1 MAAKTNRDKDLEA
14 LRHKV
19 SDLEA
24 SMVRVNDRLDEM
36 DDKLKERSAM
46 DSEHEAFQRLQKTVV
61 PLKILQ
67 VVFEEYVE
75 QLDRSLKETPWSGMD
90 DDLKTRI
97 LQSVE
102 SHLQLYKLPMPYK
115 GDLKKRIK
123 AYYASRRNTTIM
135 NMNDEKR
142 RQRRMSLKRNCL
154 AYVARDKAVQEAIQ
168 KGELNAG
175 DAEAIKAFR
184 DTVRIDAGA
193 VSPVVSSD
201 DEEAA
206 AQNKKKRL
214 ENLARARASRQQ
226 QRSDI
231 FLACLYFWTERL
243 LRGLT
248 LGFNVS
254 RVEPNL

>member
-36 DDKLKERSAM
+36 DDKLKERSAI
-46 DSEHEAFQRLQKTVV
+46 DSEHMK
-61 PLKILQ
+61 KILQ

-75 QLDRSLKETPWSGMD
+75 QLDRSLKETPWSGID

-102 SHLQLYKLPMPYK
+102 SHLQLYKLPMPSK

-142 RQRRMSLKRNCL
+142 RQRRMSLKRNRL
-154 AYVARDKAVQEAIQ
+154 AYVACDKAVQEAIQ

-175 DAEAIKAFR
+175 DAEAIKA
-184 DTVRIDAGA
+184 
-193 VSPVVSSD
+193 
-201 DEEAA
+201 
-206 AQNKKKRL
+206 L
-214 ENLARARASRQQ
+214 
-226 QRSDI
+226 
-231 FLACLYFWTERL
+231 
-243 LRGLT
+243 
-248 LGFNVS
+248 
-254 RVEPNL
+254 

>member
-14 LRHKV
+14 LCHKV

-46 DSEHEAFQRLQKTVV
+46 DSEHEGNSVPTSSKTVV

-75 QLDRSLKETPWSGMD
+75 QLDRTLKETPWSDID

-102 SHLQLYKLPMPYK
+102 SHLQLYKLPMPSK
-115 GDLKKRIK
+115 SDLKKRIK
-123 AYYASRRNTTIM
+123 AYYASRRSTTIM

-142 RQRRMSLKRNCL
+142 RQRRMSLKRNRL

-175 DAEAIKAFR
+175 MLK
-184 DTVRIDAGA
+184 
-193 VSPVVSSD
+193 
-201 DEEAA
+201 
-206 AQNKKKRL
+206 Q
-214 ENLARARASRQQ
+214 
-226 QRSDI
+226 
-231 FLACLYFWTERL
+231 
-243 LRGLT
+243 LRHSGIL
-248 LGFNVS
+248 
-254 RVEPNL
+254 

>member
-14 LRHKV
+14 LRHNV

-46 DSEHEAFQRLQKTVV
+46 DSEHMK
-61 PLKILQ
+61 KILQ

-75 QLDRSLKETPWSGMD
+75 QLDRSLKETPWSGID

-102 SHLQLYKLPMPYK
+102 SHLQLYKLPMPSK

-142 RQRRMSLKRNCL
+142 RQRRMSLKQNRL
-154 AYVARDKAVQEAIQ
+154 AYVACDKAVQEAIQ

-175 DAEAIKAFR
+175 NAEAIKAFR

-226 QRSDI
+226 QSQH
-231 FLACLYFWTERL
+231 
-243 LRGLT
+243 
-248 LGFNVS
+248 
-254 RVEPNL
+254 VEN